1 MNDSLND
8 PLSGAS
14 NKIDQRRLI
23 VPVAIFTFG
32 LVLGLGIWLWPTDPD
47 GPPDREE
54 TEEMMRE
61 IGYVQ

>member
-1 MNDSLND
+1 
-8 PLSGAS
+8 
-14 NKIDQRRLI
+14 
-23 VPVAIFTFG
+23 
-32 LVLGLGIWLWPTDPD
+32 LWPTDPD